1 MSESIEAQGQSAADT
16 NGSEPQIPPEHY
28 INTDYSW
35 RSWIFTLDHKRIA
48 LLFLVSITF
57 MFFIGGAGAL
67 IVRLNLLSPN
77 GAIVRPQTY
86 NRMFSMHGVVMA
98 FFFLVPVIPAVLG
111 NFFLPMMLGAK
122 DLAFPK
128 LNLLSYYLYIVGALI
143 GIGAMTFGGVDT
155 GWTFYAP

>member
-1 MSESIEAQGQSAADT
+1 MGEAPRGNEKDDAMSESIEAQGQPAPYMDQI
-16 NGSEPQIPPEHY
+16 EPQIPPEHY

-67 IVRLNLLSPN
+67 IVRLNLLSPD

-86 NRMFSMHGVVMA
+86 N
-98 FFFLVPVIPAVLG
+98 
-111 NFFLPMMLGAK
+111 
-122 DLAFPK
+122 
-128 LNLLSYYLYIVGALI
+128 
-143 GIGAMTFGGVDT
+143 
-155 GWTFYAP
+155 